1 MKLNRSVALR
11 FGVGVAVVSAS
22 LVAFT
27 GGSVFHEARLGAQ
40 GTSQAPARLPRVDE
54 YFPVKTD
61 YITTDRSILTIRHQP
76 TSTCY
81 ILLYPAGDVLM
92 PVEKERCEAPPAER
106 P

>member
-11 FGVGVAVVSAS
+11 FGVGAGVMSVSVA
-22 LVAFT
+22 AFT
-27 GGSVFHEARLGAQ
+27 AGSVFQEARLAAQ
-40 GTSQAPARLPRVDE
+40 AASQAPARLPRVDE

-81 ILLYPAGDVLM
+81 ILLYPAGDVLI